1 MGLGKGGDEFVM
13 EVFRERKRLRGD
25 ASWRGIMEFRKR
37 EEERRKRKRKELI
50 LTMVNSSESMQ
61 RCPTPRMT
69 RV

>member
-37 EEERRKRKRKELI
+37 EEERRKKKKEKKRI
-50 LTMVNSSESMQ
+50 NFNYG
-61 RCPTPRMT
+61 
-69 RV
+69 